1 MRISDWSSDVCS
13 SDLLH
18 HPRDLA
24 MSLGA
29 APDMALAP
37 HRMLAQLMN
46 RVVIVAGDLVGQRQC
61 GGIED
66 PGLGAEELEQ
76 ARGFLKAEPRKGP
89 PEQRSVEQ
97 QYARRGR
104 ARPQATGGTH
114 SAQGEVQE

>member
-66 PGLGAEELEQ
+66 TGLGAEELEQ
-76 ARGFLKAEPRKGP
+76 ARGFLNAETRNGP
-89 PEQRSVEQ
+89 LAQRSVEQ
-97 QYARRGR
+97 QYARRR
-104 ARPQATGGTH
+104 
-114 SAQGEVQE
+114 SADRKSTRLNSSH